1 MGARYL
7 CTHNISDDDCYR
19 CAKHGLIF
27 DSDCR
32 GCPDFDDV
40 RKHMTPELLKE
51 RERIMKQFG
60 LKDKE
65 VD

>member
-7 CTHNISDDDCYR
+7 CKHNISDDDCYR

-27 DSDCR
+27 EQECKN
-32 GCPDFDDV
+32 CKDFQDV
-40 RKHMTPELLKE
+40 RLDMPPEILAL
-51 RERIMKQFG
+51 REMIMKEHG

-65 VD
+65 D